1 VSRNARPRLV
11 LAVFVA
17 ALTAVAAVGSGSASV
32 ASLEVTIDP
41 SAQIKPGGKVI
52 AVGGLVKCSSGQK
65 VRLRLAVI
73 QRVTGAYAEGSLP
86 QSAPCSGGSQRWT
99 ISGTAK
105 GSGFQRGRAEVC
117 IIGTTRYRVG
127 YTGLLQSCKA
137 VGVSAA
143 K

>member
-1 VSRNARPRLV
+1 MSRRARLRLAV
-11 LAVFVA
+11 AVFVA
-17 ALTAVAAVGSGSASV
+17 ALAAVAAGSAWSSV

-41 SAQIKPGGKVI
+41 AAQIKPGGKVI
-52 AVGGLVKCSSGQK
+52 AVGGIVKCSSGQK
-65 VRLRLAVI
+65 VRLRFAVI

-86 QSAPCSGGSQRWT
+86 QSAPCSGGTQRWT

-105 GSGFQRGRAEVC
+105 GTGFQRGRAEVC
-117 IIGTTRYRVG
+117 VIGTTRYRVG

-137 VGVSAA
+137 VGVSIT